1 MSYFSLILLIAL
13 AGSCGGFA
21 SAIAQPDRHNS
32 YKIRLPFLLD
42 RKSGEAKLL
51 PLGFFGNIIIGAA
64 ASISIFFV
72 ASPLFNIEP
81 DLPSDQPSQKEIIT
95 FAKLFS
101 LSVAA
106 GFAGI
111 NLMEKM
117 VDRVMG
123 AVSDDSDQS
132 EDDTKDATEKMIEK
146 KIGTET
152 QKPSQT
158 IQKACA
164 NGENLQDS
172 ESQKAPSN
180 RYSSNNS
187 RSKGV
192 NIHDEQPSKQ

>member
-1 MSYFSLILLIAL
+1 MSYFSLILIIAL

-21 SAIAQPDRHNS
+21 SAIAQPDRRNS

-42 RKSGEAKLL
+42 RNSGEAKLL

-81 DLPSDQPSQKEIIT
+81 NPPSDQPSQKEIIT

-132 EDDTKDATEKMIEK
+132 EDDTKDATEKMIA
-146 KIGTET
+146 
-152 QKPSQT
+152 QKTGAKAQKLSQT
-158 IQKACA
+158 VQKARA
-164 NGENLQDS
+164 DGGNLQIVN
-172 ESQKAPSN
+172 QKKRPVTDPVQTTPGQQ
-180 RYSSNNS
+180 
-187 RSKGV
+187 K
-192 NIHDEQPSKQ
+192 

>member
-32 YKIRLPFLLD
+32 YTIRLPFLLD
-42 RKSGEAKLL
+42 QNSGEAKLL

-72 ASPLFNIEP
+72 ASSLFNIEP
-81 DLPSDQPSQKEIIT
+81 NPLSDPPSQKEIIT

-132 EDDTKDATEKMIEK
+132 EDDTKDAAEKMIAENT
-146 KIGTET
+146 GTKA
-152 QKPSQT
+152 QKLSQT
-158 IQKACA
+158 VQKARA
-164 NGENLQDS
+164 DEGSLQ
-172 ESQKAPSN
+172 EAFQKAP
-180 RYSSNNS
+180 RL
-187 RSKGV
+187 
-192 NIHDEQPSKQ
+192 